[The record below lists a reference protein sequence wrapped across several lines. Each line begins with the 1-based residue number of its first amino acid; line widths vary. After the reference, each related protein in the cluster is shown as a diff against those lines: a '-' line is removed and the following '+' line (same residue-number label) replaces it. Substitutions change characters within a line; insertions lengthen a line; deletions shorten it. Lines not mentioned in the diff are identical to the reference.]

1 MLDAGWQIGGV
12 SDRGTHEA
20 ICLDDDERNGL
31 EFAWDRDR
39 SFRFKHG
46 KVVFTREP
54 LPWVDLL
61 GGLDDPTADRYLP
74 YLVNFQ

>member
-31 EFAWDRDR
+31 EFAWDGNRSLWFKDR
-39 SFRFKHG
+39 
-46 KVVFTREP
+46 KVLFTQEP
-54 LPWVDLL
+54 PPRVDLL

-74 YLVNFQ
+74 YLANFQ